1 MSIGNFGF
9 SDYQN
14 SYVGTNT
21 IDGAKQLAQSQSDAA
36 LRILNQEVVL
46 TVGQTFSGEVK
57 NADGNEIQL
66 LLQDGKTLTAKM
78 EQGISLE
85 PGQKLSFEVKS
96 NAKNQISIR
105 PLYANLSHN
114 QTAINALKGA
124 GLTVT
129 NSNLNMVNT
138 MMQEGMSVNR
148 QALFEMLK
156 NLNANPQA
164 PVENMIALK
173 KLEIPITPQNLSQYE
188 NYQNFKHQ
196 ILGDVKE
203 LTQGLVELAT
213 ESFVQNT
220 EQADLST
227 LKQVFAMLPEEAMW
241 QKDSLKVPGDG
252 AENSNGEQTEAAVYE
267 AGTRETAVMTQN
279 SQGMQGTFEKITFFE
294 EQLKQLEVP
303 EAEREVILSGDIP
316 KNIVYYLKAAFT
328 GANQIDFSQL
338 SGEKKQA
345 LSALLAN
352 EDILGKFRSEL
363 ENLFTLKPQE
373 LVKEG
378 KMKELYRQ
386 IMEQSN
392 RAMEILN
399 ESGKENPALMKS
411 AQSLQDNVQ
420 FMEQLNHVMTY
431 IQLPLKMTEQNAHGE
446 LYVYTN
452 KKNLA
457 KKDGNVSALL
467 HLDMEALGPMDVYV
481 AMQQQKVNTHF
492 YMQDDDT
499 LSFIEKNLHILD
511 ERLAKKGYQ
520 MNTQATTKSKE
531 DRESITDTFFKE
543 QEGSVSTKQ
552 VSKLSFDVRA

>member
-14 SYVGTNT
+14 AYVGTNT
-21 IDGAKQLAQSQSDAA
+21 IDGAKQLAQNQSDAA
-36 LRILNQEVVL
+36 LRILNQELVL

-57 NADGNEIQL
+57 NVDGNEIQL

-96 NAKNQISIR
+96 NAKNQLSIR

-148 QALFEMLK
+148 QALLEMLK

-164 PVENMIALK
+164 PVENIIALK
-173 KLEIPITPQNLSQYE
+173 KLEIPITPQNLSHFE
-188 NYQNFKHQ
+188 NYQNYTHQ

-203 LTQGLVELAT
+203 LAQGLVELAT
-213 ESFVQNT
+213 EPFAQNT
-220 EQADLST
+220 AQTDFTT
-227 LKQVFAMLPEEAMW
+227 LKQVLAMLPEEAMS
-241 QKDSLKVPGDG
+241 QKDSFNMSADG
-252 AENSNGEQTEAAVYE
+252 NGNSIGEQTEAAVNE
-267 AGTRETAVMTQN
+267 TGTKETAAMTHN
-279 SQGMQGTFEKITFFE
+279 SQGMQETFAKMTFLE
-294 EQLKQLEVP
+294 EQLKQLKVP
-303 EAEREVILSGDIP
+303 EAEREMILSGDIP
-316 KNIVYYLKAAFT
+316 KNIVHYLK
-328 GANQIDFSQL
+328 GALAGADQIDFSQL
-338 SGEKKQA
+338 SDEKKQA
-345 LSALLAN
+345 LSLLLKN
-352 EDILGKFRSEL
+352 EDVLGKFRSEL
-363 ENLFTLKPQE
+363 ENLFTLKPQDI
-373 LVKEG
+373 VKEG
-378 KMKELYRQ
+378 MMKELYRQ
-386 IMEQSN
+386 IMEQSG

-420 FMEQLNHVMTY
+420 FMNQLNHVMTY

-499 LSFIEKNLHILD
+499 LSFIEKNIHILD

-520 MNTQATTKSKE
+520 MNTQTTVKSKE
-531 DRESITDTFFKE
+531 ERESVTDTFFKE